1 VLDIKLFRES
11 PEIIKKNL
19 EKRGWT
25 KKNIDLVDE
34 VVEYDK
40 KWREARVKGDGLKHE
55 RNTVTKEISDMKNEG
70 KDITSKVAAMKDINK
85 NIRELDDE
93 IESSLKNRDKLLLRI
108 PNLMHVSVP
117 VGKDD
122 SENMFLR
129 SWGEP
134 KKYEFELKSHQDIIE
149 GLGQGS
155 FEFSQKPAVMRFAID
170 YLRNTG
176 FKLVEP
182 PFMLRRKAMQ
192 GMVDLSDFEDVLY
205 KMENEDL
212 YLISTSEHPMGAML
226 MDKVLSEKDLPL
238 RFCGVSPCFRKEIGA
253 HGVDT
258 RGIFRTHQFNKVE
271 QFIFST
277 PEQSWE
283 MHDLLIKNAEA
294 LYQKLEIPYRIMNI
308 CTGDLGGT
316 AAKKYDLEAWMA
328 KQGAYKEVVS
338 CSNCTSYQARKLNVR
353 YEKTQGEREFLHTIN
368 STAIATSRTI
378 VAILE
383 NNQQDDTTVV
393 VPKVWMPYINGIRA
407 LSKQRMASLY
417 LLSSINAT
425 PLLCHAQG

>member
-1 VLDIKLFRES
+1 MLDIKLFRES
-11 PEIIKKNL
+11 PDMIKKNL

-25 KKNIDLVDE
+25 ADEIGLVDE
-34 VVEYDK
+34 VIQYDK
-40 KWREARVKGDGLKHE
+40 KWRESRIKGDALKHE
-55 RNTVTKEISDMKNEG
+55 RNVITQEISELKKEG

-85 NIRELDDE
+85 NIEDLDIKIDT
-93 IESSLKNRDKLLLRI
+93 SLINRDELLLRI
-108 PNLMHVSVP
+108 PNLMHESVP

-134 KKYEFELKSHQDIIE
+134 KKYDFELKSHQDIIE

-155 FEFSQKPAVMRFAID
+155 FEHSQKPSGAGFYYLYEDLVMLDLALMRFSID
-170 YLRNTG
+170 YLRSVG

-182 PFMLRRKAMQ
+182 PFMLRRRAMQ

-205 KMENEDL
+205 KLENEDL

-283 MHDLLIKNAEA
+283 EHDLLIKNAEV

-328 KQGAYKEVVS
+328 KQGVYREVVS

-353 YEKTQGEREFLHTIN
+353 YEKAQGEREYPHTIN

-383 NNQQDDTTVV
+383 NNQQKDGTVL
-393 VPKVWMPYINGIRA
+393 VPKVLRPYMNDLEVIGKR
-407 LSKQRMASLY
+407 
-417 LLSSINAT
+417 
-425 PLLCHAQG
+425 

>member
-1 VLDIKLFRES
+1 VLDINLFRES
-11 PEIIKKNL
+11 PKIIEKNL

-25 KKNIDLVDE
+25 AEDIGLVAK

-40 KWREARVKGDGLKHE
+40 KWRESRIKGDSLKHE
-55 RNTVTKEISDMKNEG
+55 RNVVTKEISDLKKEG

-85 NIRELDDE
+85 DIEKLDVE
-93 IESSLKNRDKLLLRI
+93 IESSLKNRDELLLRI
-108 PNLMHVSVP
+108 PNLMHESVP

-134 KKYEFELKSHQDIIE
+134 KNYDFELKSHQDIIE
-149 GLGQGS
+149 GLKQGS
-155 FEFSQKPAVMRFAID
+155 FELSQKPAGSGFYYLYEDLVMLDLALMRFAID
-170 YLRNTG
+170 FLRSAG

-205 KMENEDL
+205 KLENEDL

-238 RFCGVSPCFRKEIGA
+238 RFCGVSTCFRKEIGA

-277 PEQSWE
+277 PKQSWDE
-283 MHDLLIKNAEA
+283 HELLIKNAEA

-353 YEKTQGEREFLHTIN
+353 YEKSQGEREFLHTIN

-383 NNQQDDTTVV
+383 NNQQQDGTVV
-393 VPKVWMPYINGIRA
+393 VPKVLKPYMNGLEEIGQ
-407 LSKQRMASLY
+407 S
-417 LLSSINAT
+417 
-425 PLLCHAQG
+425 

>member
-155 FEFSQKPAVMRFAID
+155 FEFSQKPAGSGFYYLYEDLVMLDLALMRFAID

-393 VPKVWMPYINGIRA
+393 VPKVLRPYMNGLDVIG
-407 LSKQRMASLY
+407 KK
-417 LLSSINAT
+417 
-425 PLLCHAQG
+425 

>member
-1 VLDIKLFRES
+1 
-11 PEIIKKNL
+11 
-19 EKRGWT
+19 
-25 KKNIDLVDE
+25 
-34 VVEYDK
+34 
-40 KWREARVKGDGLKHE
+40 
-55 RNTVTKEISDMKNEG
+55 
-70 KDITSKVAAMKDINK
+70 
-85 NIRELDDE
+85 
-93 IESSLKNRDKLLLRI
+93 
-108 PNLMHVSVP
+108 
-117 VGKDD
+117 
-122 SENMFLR
+122 
-129 SWGEP
+129 
-134 KKYEFELKSHQDIIE
+134 
-149 GLGQGS
+149 
-155 FEFSQKPAVMRFAID
+155 
-170 YLRNTG
+170 
-176 FKLVEP
+176 
-182 PFMLRRKAMQ
+182 MQ

-205 KMENEDL
+205 KLENEDL

-226 MDKVLSEKDLPL
+226 MDKVLSEKELPI

-283 MHDLLIKNAEA
+283 EHELLINNAEK
-294 LYQKLEIPYRIMNI
+294 LYQKLDIPYRIMNI

-353 YEKTQGEREFLHTIN
+353 YEKAQGEREFLHTIN

-383 NNQQDDTTVV
+383 NNQQKDGTVV
-393 VPKVWMPYINGIRA
+393 VPKVLRPHMNGLEEIG
-407 LSKQRMASLY
+407 QR
-417 LLSSINAT
+417 
-425 PLLCHAQG
+425 